1 MRARIHGSACRG
13 FRAAAGFTLLE
24 LMLAI
29 AILALIL
36 VMIAGSFNAVIH
48 SKVQGEARLDVDR
61 QGRAILWELANELRG
76 AVQTPSPQS
85 NVLLVG
91 LGQMGNGS
99 PVDAITVST
108 LSAGHRRSIIGID
121 AEQLV
126 SYSVMPNPQ
135 ARGWYILS
143 RNQRSALTGLNGPS
157 ATPPTQLAD
166 NVVAL
171 HIKYFN
177 GGDWLE
183 SWDSTAIPPPSQ
195 LPLAVS
201 IDLVLGT
208 GRGRNMDFSTEV
220 VLPMAIP
227 VW

>member
-1 MRARIHGSACRG
+1 MRSRSGHIE
-13 FRAAAGFTLLE
+13 AGFTLLE

-48 SKVQGEARLDVDR
+48 SKVQGEARLNVDR
-61 QGRAILWELANELRG
+61 QGRAILWQLANELRG
-76 AVQTPSPQS
+76 AAQTAAPNPQS
-85 NVLLVG
+85 DVLLIG
-91 LGQMGNGS
+91 LGQGGGGT
-99 PVDAITVST
+99 PVDAITLST
-108 LSAGHRRSIIGID
+108 FSAGHRRAISGID
-121 AEQLV
+121 AEQVV
-126 SYSVMPNPQ
+126 SYSVTANPRV
-135 ARGWYILS
+135 RGWYILS
-143 RNQRSALTGLNGPS
+143 RNQRSALLGMTGPFP
-157 ATPPTQLAD
+157 TPPTELAD

-183 SWDSTAIPPPSQ
+183 SWDSTAIPAPAQ
-195 LPLAVS
+195 LPVAVS
-201 IDLVLGT
+201 IDLIMGT
-208 GRGRNMDFSTEV
+208 GNGRNMEFSTEV

>member
-1 MRARIHGSACRG
+1 MRTSVQARS
-13 FRAAAGFTLLE
+13 RAGAGFTLLE
-24 LMLAI
+24 LMIAISILAI
-29 AILALIL
+29 VL

-48 SKVQGEARLDVDR
+48 SKVHGEARLDVDR
-61 QGRAILWELANELRG
+61 QGRAILWELSNELRG
-76 AVQTPSPQS
+76 AVQTPNPQS

-91 LGQMGNGS
+91 LGQMRNGS

-108 LSAGHRRSIIGID
+108 LAAGHRRAITGID
-121 AEQLV
+121 AEQVV
-126 SYSVMPNPQ
+126 SYSVMPNPR

-143 RNQRSALTGLNGPS
+143 RNQRSALMGIDGPF

-166 NVVAL
+166 NVIAL

-183 SWDSTAIPPPSQ
+183 SWDSTAIPPPAQ
-195 LPLAVS
+195 LPVAVS
-201 IDLVLGT
+201 IELVLGT
-208 GRGRNMDFSTEV
+208 GVSREMNFSTEV
-220 VLPMAIP
+220 ILPMAVP

>member
-1 MRARIHGSACRG
+1 MKNRAPSR
-13 FRAAAGFTLLE
+13 RADAGFTLLE

-61 QGRAILWELANELRG
+61 QGRAILWQLANELRG
-76 AVQTPSPQS
+76 AAQTIAPNAPSD
-85 NVLLVG
+85 VLLIG
-91 LGQMGNGS
+91 LGQMRGGN
-99 PVDAITVST
+99 PVDAITLLT
-108 LSAGHRRSIIGID
+108 FSAGHRRAISGID
-121 AEQLV
+121 AEEVV
-126 SYSVMPNPQ
+126 SYSVTPNPR

-143 RNQRSALTGLNGPS
+143 RNQRSALTGMDGPF
-157 ATPPTQLAD
+157 PTAPTELAD
-166 NVVAL
+166 NLVGL

-183 SWDSTAIPPPSQ
+183 SWDSTAIPAPAQ
-195 LPLAVS
+195 LPVAVS
-201 IDLVLGT
+201 IDLLLGT
-208 GRGRNMDFSTEV
+208 GNGHNMEFSTEV
-220 VLPMAIP
+220 VLPMAIL

>member
-1 MRARIHGSACRG
+1 MSTRLRSTRAD
-13 FRAAAGFTLLE
+13 AGFTLLE

-61 QGRAILWELANELRG
+61 QGRAILWQLANELRG
-76 AVQTPSPQS
+76 AAQTIAPNPPCD
-85 NVLLVG
+85 VLLVG
-91 LGQMGNGS
+91 LGQMGSGM

-108 LSAGHRRSIIGID
+108 LSAGHRRSISGID
-121 AEQLV
+121 AEEVV
-126 SYSVMPNPQ
+126 SYTVTPNPQ
-135 ARGWYILS
+135 VRGWYVLY
-143 RNQRSALTGLNGPS
+143 RNQRSALMGMDGPFP
-157 ATPPTQLAD
+157 TPPTELAD
-166 NVVAL
+166 NVVGL

-183 SWDSTAIPPPSQ
+183 SWDSTAIPAPAQ
-195 LPLAVS
+195 LPVAVS
-201 IDLVLGT
+201 IDLLLGT
-208 GRGRNMDFSTEV
+208 GHGNNMEFSTEV
-220 VLPMAIP
+220 VLPMAIL